1 MSAPPVPVVLVSTAQ
16 PGGAERSLASLARHL
31 PAHGFAPAAVLLW
44 EPGALEGWLREAGC
58 ERIEVAPEGGD
69 ATGAVRELI
78 RATGA
83 RAVLSNKW
91 DAHVHGGEA
100 ARAEGIPGVWWQQDI
115 ARPNDNQRRAAAVP
129 AAAIVCSSAHAVEA
143 QRALTPDARVVRVH
157 LGAPVADLARRRG
170 SGAAV
175 RAELGWGGA
184 PLVGIVGRLQR
195 FKRQHVFLAAAAL
208 VARERPDVRFCVVG
222 GAVLGTEGD
231 YPGELAELAER
242 LGLAGSVRFAGHQ
255 EDTAPWF
262 DALDVA
268 VHATNGEPFGLVLV
282 EAMALGT
289 PLVATALGGPTEIV
303 EDGESG
309 LLVEPEDPEATAS
322 AILRV
327 LCDPALAARLAAG
340 GRARAP
346 HFSEERMS
354 AEMAGV
360 LRDVL

>member
-1 MSAPPVPVVLVSTAQ
+1 MSAPAVPLVLVSTAKA
-16 PGGAERSLASLARHL
+16 GGAERSLASLARHL
-31 PAHGFAPAAVLLW
+31 PAHGFAPSAVLLW

-58 ERIEVAPEGGD
+58 ARIEVAPEGGD
-69 ATGAVRELI
+69 VVAVVRDLV
-78 RATGA
+78 RTTGA

-100 ARAEGIPGVWWQQDI
+100 ARAEGIPAVWWQQDI
-115 ARPNDNQRRAAAVP
+115 AIANDNQRGAAAVP
-129 AAAIVCSSAHAVEA
+129 AAVIVCSSAHAVEA
-143 QRALTPDARVVRVH
+143 QRRLTPGARIERVH
-157 LGAPVADLARRRG
+157 LGAPVEALGARAG

-175 RAELGWGGA
+175 RAALGWGDA

-208 VARERPDVRFCVVG
+208 VARERADVRFCVVG

-231 YPGELAELAER
+231 YPRELVELSEQ
-242 LGLAGSVRFAGHQ
+242 LGLGGSVRFAGHQ
-255 EDTAPWF
+255 DDSAPWF

-303 EDGESG
+303 QDGESG
-309 LLVEPEDPEATAS
+309 LLVEPEDPEAMAS
-322 AILRV
+322 AILRI
-327 LCDPALAARLAAG
+327 LSDPALAARLAAG

-346 HFSEERMS
+346 SFSEERMT

-360 LRDVL
+360 LRELL